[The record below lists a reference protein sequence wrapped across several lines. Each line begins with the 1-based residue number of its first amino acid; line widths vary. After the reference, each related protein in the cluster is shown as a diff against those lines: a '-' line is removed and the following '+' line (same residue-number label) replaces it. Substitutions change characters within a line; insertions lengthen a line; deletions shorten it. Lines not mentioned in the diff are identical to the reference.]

1 MPAIKVLG
9 IYQDTELEKRIGE
22 LEQRRAP
29 KQTATVYL
37 PDWLSPEPIVF
48 ESEHFST
55 VDIKP
60 EIPSYIQDK
69 LCNADQ

>member
-1 MPAIKVLG
+1 MG
-9 IYQDTELEKRIGE
+9 IYKDTELEKRIKE

-29 KQTATVYL
+29 EQTVTVLL
-37 PDWLSPEPIVF
+37 PDWLSPESIVF
-48 ESEHFST
+48 ESEHFGT

-69 LCNADQ
+69 SCNADH